1 MANINEFGI
10 VRDKSVEDFYWD
22 CLKDWA
28 DKLFTDLMDSSY
40 GDFDEYQEE
49 LENYLAVITV
59 IQIDKTDLDNKSFD
73 SNQEYEKSLETVIDK
88 DKLSKIFKV
97 INTRKEW
104 FSTSDVPEDE
114 IAVLLFTDEWDFI
127 TYYRL
132 HKEDT
137 PGEDEFDSR
146 T

>member
-127 TYYRL
+127 TYYGL